1 MIKKIAFTLAEV
13 LITLGVI
20 GVVSAITI
28 PNLMSTYKAHQLRSQ
43 FLKSYSTIQQ
53 VFKHMQA
60 DEVPTDPD
68 SYPRNKGIVFYK
80 TFKNYLNSTL
90 DCGTGFSFT
99 TKACYTP
106 RTKLKYT
113 TLNKGTNIPNTYFD
127 DGQLVLLDGTLLI
140 FEQPNITS
148 NPYIWIFVDINGAET
163 PPNILGYDVFVFEF
177 LENELRAMGSQG
189 TRFTNEEQYC
199 SLTSSNNFNGI
210 ACAGIAKNDADYF
223 KWVVKN
229 IK

>member
-1 MIKKIAFTLAEV
+1 MLKKFAFTLAEV

-28 PNLMSTYKAHQLRSQ
+28 PNLMTTHKAYQLRSQ

-68 SYPRNKGIVFYK
+68 SYPRNQGIIFYK
-80 TFKNYLNSTL
+80 TFKNYLNSPL
-90 DCGTGFSFT
+90 DCGAGLSFT
-99 TKACYTP
+99 TKTCYTP
-106 RTKLKYT
+106 QTKLKYK
-113 TLNKGTNIPNTYFD
+113 TLNKSTNIANTYFD

-140 FEQPNITS
+140 FEQPNVPS

-163 PPNILGYDVFVFEF
+163 PPNILGYDLFAFEF
-177 LENELRAMGSQG
+177 LDNELRAMGSQG
-189 TRFTNEEQYC
+189 TSFTHEQYC
-199 SLTSSNNFNGI
+199 SLSSSSQLNGI
-210 ACAGIAKNDADYF
+210 ACAGKAKNDADYF
-223 KWVVKN
+223 KWIVKN
-229 IK
+229 VK